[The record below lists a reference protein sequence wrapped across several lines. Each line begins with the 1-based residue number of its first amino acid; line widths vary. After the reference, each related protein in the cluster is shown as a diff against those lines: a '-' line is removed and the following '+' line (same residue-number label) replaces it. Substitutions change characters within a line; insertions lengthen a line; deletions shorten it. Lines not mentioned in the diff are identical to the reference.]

1 MGETMEMNQEKIS
14 FSLKKREQSLA
25 FSKETFGYLSFLFL
39 KQEEARDGF
48 AFGNAQ
54 VNCR

>member
-1 MGETMEMNQEKIS
+1 MEMNQEKIS